1 MVSHGREH
9 IARHFIKELMEV
21 VSEFP
26 DPTACPECNYRYDM
40 KKCTVVVTSFG
51 TLIVYLTQITTYSS
65 MHIIFISIRGEKPQK
80 VARHIALVHSRL
92 DELLADKQLVESRR
106 QELALKPNKV
116 VIGEKCPVC
125 DQQLN
130 KQHSRVHVIWHFMD
144 DLRDIVSAFPSNTVR
159 KMDKNN

>member
-1 MVSHGREH
+1 
-9 IARHFIKELMEV
+9 
-21 VSEFP
+21 
-26 DPTACPECNYRYDM
+26 
-40 KKCTVVVTSFG
+40 
-51 TLIVYLTQITTYSS
+51 

-144 DLRDIVSAFPSNTVR
+144 DLRDIVSAFPSNTVGKLIR
-159 KMDKNN
+159 KIKNSTKVL

>member
-1 MVSHGREH
+1 MLLILSNFTNLN
-9 IARHFIKELMEV
+9 I
-21 VSEFP
+21 
-26 DPTACPECNYRYDM
+26 NY
-40 KKCTVVVTSFG
+40 
-51 TLIVYLTQITTYSS
+51 
-65 MHIIFISIRGEKPQK
+65 IFLFLFHRGEKPQK

-92 DELLADKQLVESRR
+92 DELLADKQLVEARR

-159 KMDKNN
+159 

>member
-1 MVSHGREH
+1 MFLNFLIQQRAQSAIIGNNKC
-9 IARHFIKELMEV
+9 IAIHDYTILFCNLSVNFIIPFQLL
-21 VSEFP
+21 F
-26 DPTACPECNYRYDM
+26 Y
-40 KKCTVVVTSFG
+40 
-51 TLIVYLTQITTYSS
+51 
-65 MHIIFISIRGEKPQK
+65 RGEKPQK

-92 DELLADKQLVESRR
+92 DELLADKQLVEARR

-159 KMDKNN
+159 TKHIIYSNLNVH

>member
-1 MVSHGREH
+1 MYCRCNKLYISNKYQ
-9 IARHFIKELMEV
+9 FI
-21 VSEFP
+21 
-26 DPTACPECNYRYDM
+26 
-40 KKCTVVVTSFG
+40 
-51 TLIVYLTQITTYSS
+51 QIC
-65 MHIIFISIRGEKPQK
+65 ILFLFSIRGEKPQK

-144 DLRDIVSAFPSNTVR
+144 DLRDIVSAFPSNTVGKLIR
-159 KMDKNN
+159 KRKN

>member
-26 DPTACPECNYRYDM
+26 DPTACPECNYR
-40 KKCTVVVTSFG
+40 
-51 TLIVYLTQITTYSS
+51 
-65 MHIIFISIRGEKPQK
+65 GEKPQK
-80 VARHIALVHSRL
+80 VARHIALVHNRL
-92 DELLADKQLVESRR
+92 DELLADKQLVEARKK
-106 QELALKPNKV
+106 ELALKPNKV

-144 DLRDIVSAFPSNTVR
+144 DLRDIVSAFPSNTVCFLEKYSFR
-159 KMDKNN
+159 CKFAFIKLDGLYHQRVN

>member
-1 MVSHGREH
+1 ML
-9 IARHFIKELMEV
+9 F
-21 VSEFP
+21 
-26 DPTACPECNYRYDM
+26 Y
-40 KKCTVVVTSFG
+40 
-51 TLIVYLTQITTYSS
+51 
-65 MHIIFISIRGEKPQK
+65 RGEKPQK

-92 DELLADKQLVESRR
+92 DELLADKQLVEARR

-159 KMDKNN
+159 TKYIIYQI